1 MTSRT
6 TWRQWRGSSCGSARK
21 NSLDTGPEKVFLV
34 VGGVAEQWGPFA
46 PGTLLPFVATAGP
59 SATLSPSAPFPVVV
73 VIGRT
78 WLRRFRDGARRASP
92 VARRVLVIVPPL
104 ITPPEWTPR
113 LSALCGAPCC
123 LRPPVAGSASG
134 LVTFEATSRS
144 LPLRPDDSLPIL
156 RWVCRRASGVRS
168 PSALPSSYG
177 APDCYPGGSGSH

>member
-104 ITPPEWTPR
+104 ITPPEWSPP
-113 LSALCGAPCC
+113 LSVT
-123 LRPPVAGSASG
+123 LRRTMLPSPSGSG
-134 LVTFEATSRS
+134 LGLWSCRPYEATSRS
-144 LPLRPDDSLPIL
+144 PSFRPDDSLPIL
-156 RWVCRRASGVRS
+156 
-168 PSALPSSYG
+168 
-177 APDCYPGGSGSH
+177 